1 MERVVKSIIRAYTVN
16 PLRTV
21 IKGSW
26 GPWEIVPLFHTLHRL
41 QRSFGGSSRRKER
54 IRLWVVRSVRRI
66 SDGYFWDIDISCWN
80 TFTSCGSTGIRLLTF
95 FTSFAF
101 FFRFFRHLF
110 AFGGVSL
117 LLIFQLSRYYLGY
130 LRCALS
136 EAIQYNRE
144 AYVGISAKLVLTAT
158 RMRPRNASY
167 RTP

>member
-54 IRLWVVRSVRRI
+54 IRLWVVRSVRHI
-66 SDGYFWDIDISCWN
+66 SDGYFGDIDYRAGTHSLLQLDWNSTLELLHFICILFHFSAFICIWRCFSSFDISPFTILVWDIC
-80 TFTSCGSTGIRLLTF
+80 
-95 FTSFAF
+95 AV
-101 FFRFFRHLF
+101 RFQKL
-110 AFGGVSL
+110 
-117 LLIFQLSRYYLGY
+117 YY
-130 LRCALS
+130 
-136 EAIQYNRE
+136 IIKKPT
-144 AYVGISAKLVLTAT
+144 GISAELVLTAT
-158 RMRPRNASY
+158 RMRLRKASY